1 MNRRSSARPAVT
13 VLCAAVALVLA
24 TAGCGSGEEDTNPT
38 EEPGSSVV
46 TTTRNTP
53 IELPEPPTATVF
65 TPDPTIVDA
74 HPVPFTSW
82 SPLGPDRI
90 AVNLETGTP
99 ECYGV
104 DVTTTETESTVTVEV
119 RSGRRADAADRMCV
133 MIAVLG
139 SVEITLDAPL
149 GDRQVLSAV

>member
-1 MNRRSSARPAVT
+1 MSFERTGSR
-13 VLCAAVALVLA
+13 AATAALAFLAMLVA
-24 TAGCGSGEEDTNPT
+24 AGCGSGDEDANPT
-38 EEPGSSVV
+38 AQPGSSVV
-46 TTTRNTP
+46 TTTRDTP
-53 IELPEPPTATVF
+53 TELPEPPTATVF

-104 DVTTTETESTVTVEV
+104 DVSTTETDSTVTVEV
-119 RSGRRADAADRMCV
+119 RSGRRADAADRVCV

-139 SVEITLDAPL
+139 SVEIALDAPL